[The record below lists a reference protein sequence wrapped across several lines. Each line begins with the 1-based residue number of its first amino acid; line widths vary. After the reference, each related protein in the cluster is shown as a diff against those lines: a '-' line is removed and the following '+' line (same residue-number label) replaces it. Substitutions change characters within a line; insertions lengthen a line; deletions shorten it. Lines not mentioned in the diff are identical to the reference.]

1 MSPNPS
7 HPHNATST
15 DGNQRLGGPRRAR
28 RLSPGVVS
36 DAVVAG
42 YLREM
47 SRGRRRGARAS
58 EHHLLR
64 SAHEDGARAA

>member
-1 MSPNPS
+1 MSPNLS
-7 HPHNATST
+7 HPHNATPT
-15 DGNQRLGGPRRAR
+15 DNQRLGGPRRAR